1 MILAVL
7 LTIAFT
13 LGGALLSYY
22 YDEDAPLTFRL
33 CAGAVTGM
41 VLFGLVGF
49 WLTLVFPFST
59 LLIVIAGLICLAP
72 VIRLRAT
79 AFRARLRRDLGNTR
93 SALGQFLARPR
104 AGQLVGFGLLLFLC
118 YVLWSFFD
126 RAMIVKPEGIFTG
139 VTNNLGDLPF
149 HLSVITGFTEGN
161 NFPPQ
166 DPSFAGARFA
176 YPLLAD
182 FVAAAFVRLGASWAG
197 AMLLQNLTLAV
208 GLVAILYR
216 YTWKFT
222 RDRLSALIA
231 PFLFLFSGGLGW
243 SLLFRKDME
252 GGVGLAELLKKL
264 PRDYSIMPDTPYR
277 WGNALTSLLVT
288 QRSLLFGLPLTVLI
302 FLQWW
307 LLVSQQTGPTG
318 QNGEAEAAEDEQQH
332 GKKRKAKHAHKEK
345 AHTAELVAASAASGK
360 WNGALRLLPAGLM
373 AGALPLIHAHSFAV
387 VIAAAGVLAVI
398 FREHWRA
405 WAGFFASALLLAAPQ
420 LLWIM
425 HGGSVETQSFLGF
438 HFGWDNGVP
447 DAHGLGQMLGQL
459 LQAGNWVDFSLF
471 WVRNTGL
478 FIPLLLGAIIWMYRT
493 TPANRKR
500 LWFYFPFIFFF
511 IGPNLIKLAPWVWD
525 NIKVLIYWFVASIP
539 LVAGLLGW
547 IWGRSRAARIGVAA
561 AVLVLILA
569 GALDV
574 WRVVSEATE
583 HQVFNPEAVE
593 LAAQMREKVPPR
605 SLMLNAPTY
614 NTAVFLT
621 GRRSYLGYTAHVW
634 SHGIDYRPR
643 ERILNGIYAG
653 EPGAMELIQRTGVQ
667 YVVVGP
673 LERSLAPVNDDFFQ
687 QFPVVARVGDS
698 TVYQVAKP

>member
-41 VLFGLVGF
+41 VLFALVGF
-49 WLTLVFPFST
+49 WLTLLLPFSEVPVAVT
-59 LLIVIAGLICLAP
+59 GLICLLP
-72 VIRLRAT
+72 VIKLRDVS
-79 AFRARLRRDLGNTR
+79 FRARVKRDGVNALAALVQFLSKPR
-93 SALGQFLARPR
+93 LGQIGA
-104 AGQLVGFGLLLFLC
+104 LVLLLALFV
-118 YVLWSFFD
+118 VLWLFFD

-149 HLSVITGFTEGN
+149 HLSVITSFTDGN

-197 AMLLQNLTLAV
+197 AMFLQNMTLV
-208 GLVAILYR
+208 LGLVAILYR

-222 RDRLSALIA
+222 RDRAAALIA
-231 PFLFLFSGGLGW
+231 PFLLLFSGGLGW
-243 SLLFRKDME
+243 VMLFRRDME
-252 GGVGLAELLKKL
+252 GGTGLMELLKNL
-264 PRDYSIMPDTPYR
+264 PHDYSIMGDTPYR
-277 WGNALTSLLVT
+277 WGNALTTLLVT
-288 QRSLLFGLPLTVLI
+288 QRSLLFGMPLTVLVI
-302 FLQWW
+302 LQWW
-307 LLVSQQTGPTG
+307 LLVAKTDGPDKT
-318 QNGEAEAAEDEQQH
+318 ETEPEH
-332 GKKRKAKHAHKEK
+332 GKKKKAKLAQKPK
-345 AHTAELVAASAASGK
+345 AHTAELAAPPLASVK
-360 WNGALRLLPAGLM
+360 SNDLLRLLPAGLM
-373 AGALPLIHAHSFAV
+373 AGALPLIHAHSFAALL
-387 VIAAAGVLAVI
+387 AAAAVLAVI

-405 WAGFFASALLLAAPQ
+405 WAGFFISATILAAPQ

-438 HFGWDNGVP
+438 HFGWDNGAP
-447 DAHGLGQMLGQL
+447 DAKGLGGL
-459 LQAGNWVDFSLF
+459 LSQVFNGGNLIDFVMF
-471 WVRNTGL
+471 WFRNTGL
-478 FIPLLLGAIIWMYRT
+478 FIPLLLGAVIWMWGT

-525 NIKVLIYWFVASIP
+525 NIKVLIYWFVVSIP

-547 IWGRSRAARIGVAA
+547 IWARSRWARIGVVAA
-561 AVLVLILA
+561 ILVMTLA

-574 WRVVSEATE
+574 WRSMSDKTLIMQQPVFDGEAI
-583 HQVFNPEAVE
+583 E
-593 LAAQMREKVPPR
+593 LAEKIRANVPPTA
-605 SLMLNAPTY
+605 LMLNAPTY

-643 ERILNGIYAG
+643 ERVLKGIYAG
-653 EPGAMELIQRTGVQ
+653 EPGAMELIKESGVK

-673 LERSLAPVNDDFFQ
+673 LERSKARVNEEFFQ
-687 QFPVVARVGDS
+687 QFPVVAESGDS
-698 TVYQVAKP
+698 RVYQVTQP